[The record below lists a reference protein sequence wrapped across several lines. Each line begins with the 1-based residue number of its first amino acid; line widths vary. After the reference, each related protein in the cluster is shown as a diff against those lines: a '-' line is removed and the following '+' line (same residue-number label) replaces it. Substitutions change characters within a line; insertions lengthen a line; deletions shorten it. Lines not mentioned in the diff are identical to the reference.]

1 MSERME
7 KIEKTDPVAG
17 DIDEIEG
24 DLLPEEDADLPEE
37 EYDESDEY
45 DEDEDLDG
53 YDEEGDG
60 FDPFRPRESRLARI
74 FSRKNVPVVLIWA
87 RYLFPLLSCVILF
100 ALSFGDLFEFYQS
113 STVGTIS
120 IFGLYGAT
128 FQTVFSAFGE
138 ITSGTVLWYAI
149 LQLLGAIIGL
159 LAFLLFIGFAILAAI
174 TACRAFCHG
183 PEDPTANRMKVI
195 FKVVFPNRICL
206 FLANAL
212 ALVPF
217 LFPYYFSFV
226 LERFY
231 NMGVEPEMP
240 IYIKSNPCFWIAL
253 GLTVITLVLALVIP
267 RYERR
272 RRMNMFLVEHKETEE
287 AAQ

>member
-1 MSERME
+1 MSERIE
-7 KIEKTDPVAG
+7 NIEKTDPVAG
-17 DIDEIEG
+17 DIDEM
-24 DLLPEEDADLPEE
+24 EEELLPEE
-37 EYDESDEY
+37 EYDDSDEY
-45 DEDEDLDG
+45 DDFDEDEDSDEYG
-53 YDEEGDG
+53 DEEDG
-60 FDPFRPRESRLARI
+60 SDPIRPRESRLARI
-74 FSRKNVPVVLIWA
+74 FSRKNFPVVLIWA

-113 STVGTIS
+113 SSIGTIS

-138 ITSGTVLWYAI
+138 ITGGTVLWYAI

-159 LAFLLFIGFAILAAI
+159 VAFLAFVGFAVLAAI
-174 TACRAFCHG
+174 TACRAFCHE
-183 PEDPTANRMKVI
+183 PEHPTANRMKVI

-226 LERFY
+226 LEQFY

-240 IYIKSNPCFWIAL
+240 IYIKSNPCFWIAF
-253 GLTVITLVLALVIP
+253 GLTAITLILALVIP

-287 AAQ
+287 VEQ